1 MCLTL
6 IDGKVSNAITSTP
19 SYWHC
24 SICGDKKSD
33 FSNTSKHR
41 TINQDV
47 LNFGISPLH
56 ARIRFLEHFL
66 HIAYD
71 LKYRSIE
78 VYRSNENTTARM
90 NDELVAMRASG
101 KSRIQ
106 DEFKQQTGLIIDKPL
121 LSNSNTNDGNTA
133 R

>member
-1 MCLTL
+1 MFLLICL

-33 FSNTSKHR
+33 FSNTWKHR

-71 LKYRSIE
+71 LKYRSIPG
-78 VYRSNENTTARM
+78 NENTSARM
-90 NDELVAMRASG
+90 NDELVAMRASE

-106 DEFKQQTGLIIDKPL
+106 DEFKQQRVLQVVVY
-121 LSNSNTNDGNTA
+121 
-133 R
+133 